1 MRNLMSSKNSSGVWF
16 SISAVAIG
24 LVMLIASP
32 PGFAGQQIKKSG
44 PHFAVADTSKVTT
57 PTDSHTKAEVGI
69 NEWFDQERVIFLTGE
84 INPELAELVISR
96 LLYLDRKAPGK
107 AIYLYINSPGG
118 DVTAGLAIYD
128 AIRSLQS
135 DIVTVGLG
143 EASSM
148 ASILLASGTKGKR
161 VASPH
166 TRIMIHQPW
175 SGVIGQASDIA
186 IRAKEILYL
195 RSVLNGLLSQLTGQ
209 PLKRIEVDT
218 DRDFYMSAQEAKAY
232 GIVDQ
237 TINQLPSATRPL
249 K

>member
-1 MRNLMSSKNSSGVWF
+1 MSSKNSSGVLF

-69 NEWFDQERVIFLTGE
+69 NEWSDQERVVFLTGE
-84 INPELAELVISR
+84 INPGLAESVISR
-96 LLYLDRKAPGK
+96 LLYLDHKSPGK
-107 AIYLYINSPGG
+107 DIYLYINSYGG
-118 DVTAGLAIYD
+118 EIRAGLAIYD
-128 AIRSLQS
+128 TIRSLRS
-135 DIVTVGLG
+135 NVVTVGFG
-143 EASSM
+143 GVSSM

-161 VASPH
+161 VVLPN

-175 SGVIGQASDIA
+175 KDVTGQASDIA
-186 IRAKEILYL
+186 IEAKEILYL
-195 RSVLNGLLSQLTGQ
+195 RSVLNRLLSELTGQ

-218 DRDFYMSAQEAKAY
+218 DRDFYMSAQEAKTY